1 MPRRHAVLI
10 RDGEEV
16 TVDIDEV
23 AVGDIFAVRPGESVP
38 VDGVVLGGGFRRGR
52 VSSLG

>member
-1 MPRRHAVLI
+1 MDLAPKTAVLI

-23 AVGDIFAVRPGESVP
+23 AVG
-38 VDGVVLGGGFRRGR
+38 VDRGVADAAAEG
-52 VSSLG
+52 